1 MITFISPL
9 MSLWFFVPFIV
20 RRFLPVAKDM
30 YGNAL
35 NVPFIKDLTNI
46 EHDYEK
52 TNSSFRATK
61 YTEKNFWWLFALWS
75 FLVLAAMRPVVVGTP
90 ERTSLQSRDIL
101 LVTDISTSMEEA
113 DFVFQGRRL
122 SRLNAVKA
130 VVSNFIANRKSDRI
144 GLILFGTRAYLQA
157 PLTYDRQSVYEIL
170 YSMDAGMAGD
180 TTAIGDALGLALKT
194 LKDSTEKDDSK
205 VIILLTDGNNNDGSI
220 GIAQAIDL
228 AYKENVKIYTIGV
241 GNNNSFIGGFLGMRQ
256 ASFDE
261 EFLQA
266 IAEQTGGK
274 YFSAGDLD
282 KLNAVYREIDRLETS
297 KQEDNFIY
305 PQKELFYYPV
315 LMALIIAVILTLRLK
330 ER

>member
-157 PLTYDRQSVYEIL
+157 PLT
-170 YSMDAGMAGD
+170 
-180 TTAIGDALGLALKT
+180 
-194 LKDSTEKDDSK
+194 
-205 VIILLTDGNNNDGSI
+205 
-220 GIAQAIDL
+220 
-228 AYKENVKIYTIGV
+228 
-241 GNNNSFIGGFLGMRQ
+241 
-256 ASFDE
+256 
-261 EFLQA
+261 
-266 IAEQTGGK
+266 
-274 YFSAGDLD
+274 
-282 KLNAVYREIDRLETS
+282 
-297 KQEDNFIY
+297 
-305 PQKELFYYPV
+305 
-315 LMALIIAVILTLRLK
+315 
-330 ER
+330 